1 MAKLSSINRNEK
13 RKVMA
18 ARQVNIRKE
27 LRAKTL
33 DPKLSPEERE
43 TARVKLH
50 SLKRNGAPTRVRNR
64 CQFTGRSRG
73 VYRKFMISR
82 IVMREMAHKGLIPG
96 MIKSSW

>member
-18 ARQVNIRKE
+18 ARQIGLRKE

-33 DPKLSPEERE
+33 NPKLSPEERE
-43 TARVKLH
+43 LARVKLH

-73 VYRKFMISR
+73 VLRKFMISR

-96 MIKSSW
+96 IIKSSW